1 MTVLIKRMVQFAMGL
16 VILFSDHV
24 YATDNKPIKIGAT
37 VSLSGKYKEPS
48 EMIHL
53 AFQMWQKEINQKG
66 GLLGRS
72 VKLVFYDDKS
82 DPEITRRMY
91 VRLIEKDKVELV
103 FSPYG
108 TPLTLA
114 ASEVSEK
121 HRLVML
127 AVAAS
132 GEIIWERN
140 HKHIFG
146 VYALANRYFIGQ
158 LDLMARRG
166 YRSVAL
172 LYDRQSPF
180 SVDVIEGAEKWAKRF
195 RIKVTFK
202 EGFENPEN
210 ELPGLIKKIK
220 EIEPKGL
227 VVSCYP
233 SECYLALKLMKKSNF
248 KPNALGLT
256 IAPVHPEF
264 GIKAG
269 SMAEGVFGP
278 SQWEPDERIPFPG
291 TKKFIENFKTFSGKM
306 PSYHAGSTYA
316 ACQLYEEA
324 INKIGSLDNE
334 KIKNYIASLDT
345 VTVIGRFK
353 VDSKGKQV
361 GHNPILIQ
369 WQDGKKEIVW
379 PQVMQTSKPVF

>member
-1 MTVLIKRMVQFAMGL
+1 MVNIKRIVQFAMGV
-16 VILFSDHV
+16 VILFLD
-24 YATDNKPIKIGAT
+24 YGFAADNKPIKIGAT
-37 VSLSGKYKEPS
+37 VSLSGRYKEPS

-53 AFQMWQKEINQKG
+53 AFQLWQKEINQNG
-66 GLLGRS
+66 GLLARP
-72 VKLVFYDDKS
+72 VKLIFYDDKS
-82 DPEITRRMY
+82 DPEIARKMY
-91 VRLIEKDKVELV
+91 RRLIEKDKVELV

-114 ASEVSEK
+114 ASEISEK
-121 HRLVML
+121 HKRVML
-127 AVAAS
+127 AAAAS

-140 HKHIFG
+140 YKHVFG

-158 LDLMARRG
+158 LDLMARKG

-172 LYDRQSPF
+172 LYDKHSPF
-180 SVDVIEGAEKWAKRF
+180 NVDVIEGAEKWAKRF
-195 RIKVTFK
+195 RIEVIFK
-202 EGFENPEN
+202 EGFENPEK
-210 ELPGLIKKIK
+210 ELPGLIKELK
-220 EIEPKGL
+220 EINPKGL

-233 SECYLALKLMKKSNF
+233 PECYLALKLMAKSNF

-256 IAPVHPEF
+256 IAPIHPEF
-264 GIKAG
+264 YKKAG

-291 TKKFIENFKTFSGKM
+291 TNKFIENFKAFAGKM
-306 PSYHAGSTYA
+306 PSYHAGSTFA

-324 INKIGSLDNE
+324 INKIGSIDNE
-334 KIKNYIASLDT
+334 KIKNYISFLDT

-369 WQDGKKEIVW
+369 WQNGKKKIVW